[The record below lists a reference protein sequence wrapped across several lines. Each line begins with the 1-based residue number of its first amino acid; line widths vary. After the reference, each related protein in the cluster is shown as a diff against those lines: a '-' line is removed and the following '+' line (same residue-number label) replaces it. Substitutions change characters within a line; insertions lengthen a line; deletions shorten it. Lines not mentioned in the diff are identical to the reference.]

1 MLVHDPKGYTHDH
14 RITSQPL
21 WNLSAMV
28 VPERVMQTAD
38 GELSPAS
45 LLDYGACILKQQH
58 ARQHVP
64 AVQELARPSW
74 AIDHSC
80 QPQLRVTGESPEQ
93 ATVS

>member
-1 MLVHDPKGYTHDH
+1 
-14 RITSQPL
+14 
-21 WNLSAMV
+21 MV

-74 AIDHSC
+74 VRPKAFRLGLRPA
-80 QPQLRVTGESPEQ
+80 PQEGIHL
-93 ATVS
+93 